1 MEVEN
6 NKVLY
11 NIFILKTPL
20 FFIFS
25 IVLGCFNI
33 VFAINDISPLFYFL
47 ALFFDLFSFATFF
60 YLDYL
65 FFKVNKKVKSNLIKK
80 RFLIVTIILPYILD
94 ILYILFC
101 ILIKFTDNDVYFLFI
116 FLFNIGFFFYFL
128 FINFPILI
136 NKFRKELWIKKNDRK
151 LNYYISEI
159 INLNNFDKKIKK
171 MHIILNESLF
181 ILLLFIIEFLIYGI
195 FMRSTSYIFAGL
207 SLFSIYVLFITLFF
221 GFLYRNK
228 IINKFYLIF
237 SISIHLMII
246 VILYLINFYRDS
258 FQGIDGK
265 DIELFLSL
273 IIYILVPFIFVFPY
287 LVILDFMVPFGFV
300 KQLRKMKNNE
310 KPTQNNDSSQ

>member
-47 ALFFDLFSFATFF
+47 ALFFDLFSFVTFL

-136 NKFRKELWIKKNDRK
+136 NKFRKELGIKKNDRK

-171 MHIILNESLF
+171 NAH
-181 ILLLFIIEFLIYGI
+181 
-195 FMRSTSYIFAGL
+195 YI
-207 SLFSIYVLFITLFF
+207 
-221 GFLYRNK
+221 K
-228 IINKFYLIF
+228 
-237 SISIHLMII
+237 
-246 VILYLINFYRDS
+246 
-258 FQGIDGK
+258 
-265 DIELFLSL
+265 
-273 IIYILVPFIFVFPY
+273 
-287 LVILDFMVPFGFV
+287 
-300 KQLRKMKNNE
+300 
-310 KPTQNNDSSQ
+310 